1 MNLIIRVQVA
11 EPMLFLVVGDGAACH
26 DSSLEERGNVKVQRL
41 KYHTWGMSLLL
52 YALAQLAG
60 RDGYTPGPGEGQT
73 KEAGKEA
80 NRAALTALARWS
92 PYCLLLSAVSGGHS

>member
-52 YALAQLAG
+52 
-60 RDGYTPGPGEGQT
+60 
-73 KEAGKEA
+73 
-80 NRAALTALARWS
+80 
-92 PYCLLLSAVSGGHS
+92 